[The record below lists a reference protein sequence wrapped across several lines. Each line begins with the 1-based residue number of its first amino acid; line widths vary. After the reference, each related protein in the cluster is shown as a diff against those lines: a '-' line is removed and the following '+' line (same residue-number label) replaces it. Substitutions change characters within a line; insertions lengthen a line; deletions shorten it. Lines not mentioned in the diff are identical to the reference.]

1 MNEQI
6 AHATIEIATIVPDP
20 IAAALAVTL
29 TSPMVTKTLSYH
41 GPSGTTFPSQST
53 LTVLSVGTTG
63 PPSFSSSIAALLA
76 ASASAVFG
84 LQ

>member
-6 AHATIEIATIVPDP
+6 AHAAMAIATIVPLP

-29 TSPMVTKTLSYH
+29 TSPIVTSTVSYH

-53 LTVLSVGTTG
+53 LTILLVGATG
-63 PPSFSSSIAALLA
+63 PPPLSSSIAALLA